1 MALGFLAKS
10 SAWNLADWM
19 CCRSM
24 CEVSVIGAFYNVEP
38 YIREFVESALNQ
50 TFRDVELILVDDGS
64 PSTLRGQS
72 PGRFSRTTSDALVP
86 RCKAHP
92 RDARP
97 RQIIC
102 MRAVAVRTSTSSATV
117 LFA

>member
-1 MALGFLAKS
+1 MQL
-10 SAWNLADWM
+10 
-19 CCRSM
+19 
-24 CEVSVIGAFYNVEP
+24 SVIVPVYNVEK
-38 YIREFVESALNQ
+38 YLAECIESILSQ
-50 TFRDVELILVDDGS
+50 DHKDFELILVDDGS

-72 PGRFSRTTSDALVP
+72 PGRFSRPTSDALVP